1 MNKKFIYE
9 SGGIK
14 MRSKKLKLMVG
25 ALLVTMVG
33 ATFVGCGSN
42 SSEGENNTA
51 SNKDSV
57 TISISGSTSVG
68 PLMEKIQE
76 KYEEENNNIT
86 LEIQQNGSG
95 AGIKD
100 VISGISEIGMSSR
113 ELKDEEKTS
122 VQGTTV
128 AYDGIA
134 LLVNPEN
141 TVKNISLEDVKKIY
155 TGEITNWKDLGGDDS
170 PIVVVSREEGSG
182 TRDAFQEIVG
192 YESEELTKDAT
203 ISDGSGAVKTTVAGN
218 KNAIGF
224 ASFEYIDNT
233 VKALNVNDV
242 EPTAENVKAGDY
254 KISRP
259 FILVTKEDSLTE
271 NGQKLID
278 FVLST
283 EGQQIVEENKL
294 ITIE

>member
-1 MNKKFIYE
+1 
-9 SGGIK
+9 

-42 SSEGENNTA
+42 GSSDNNTA
-51 SNKDSV
+51 SNKDAT
-57 TISISGSTSVG
+57 TISISGSTSIG

-76 KYEEENNNIT
+76 KYEEENSGVT

-113 ELKDEEKTS
+113 ELKDEEKGS

-141 TVKNISLEDVKKIY
+141 PVKNISLEDVKKIY
-155 TGEITNWKDLGGDDS
+155 TGEITNWKEIGGDDA

-192 YESEELTKDAT
+192 YESEELLKDAT

-233 VKALNVNDV
+233 VAALNIDDV
-242 EPTAENVKAGDY
+242 EPTADNVKSGSY

-271 NGQKLID
+271 DGQKLIS
-278 FVLST
+278 FVLSD

>member
-1 MNKKFIYE
+1 
-9 SGGIK
+9 

-203 ISDGSGAVKTTVAGN
+203 ISDGSGAVKTTLAGN

>member
-1 MNKKFIYE
+1 
-9 SGGIK
+9 

-42 SSEGENNTA
+42 SSEGKNNTA
-51 SNKDSV
+51 SNGGSV

-68 PLMEKIQE
+68 PLMEKIQPI
-76 KYEEENNNIT
+76 YEEENNNVT

-134 LLVNPEN
+134 LLVNTEN
-141 TVKNISLEDVKKIY
+141 PVSNISLEDVKKIY
-155 TGEITNWKDLGGDDS
+155 TGEITNWKELGGDDS

-192 YESEELTKDAT
+192 YKSEELTKDAT

-233 VKALNVNDV
+233 VKALSVNDI

-259 FILVTKEDSLTE
+259 FILVTKEDTLTE
-271 NGQKLID
+271 NGQKLMD

-294 ITIE
+294 ITID

>member
-1 MNKKFIYE
+1 
-9 SGGIK
+9 

-42 SSEGENNTA
+42 SSEGKNNTA
-51 SNKDSV
+51 SNGGSV

-76 KYEEENNNIT
+76 KYEEENNNVT

-128 AYDGIA
+128 AYDVIA
-134 LLVNPEN
+134 LLVNTEN
-141 TVKNISLEDVKKIY
+141 PVSNISLEDVKKIY
-155 TGEITNWKDLGGDDS
+155 TGEITNWKELGGDDS

-192 YESEELTKDAT
+192 YKSEELTKDAT

-233 VKALNVNDV
+233 VKALSVNDI

-259 FILVTKEDSLTE
+259 FILVTKEDTLTE
-271 NGQKLID
+271 NGQKLMD

-294 ITIE
+294 ITID

>member
-1 MNKKFIYE
+1 
-9 SGGIK
+9 

-42 SSEGENNTA
+42 GSSDNNTA
-51 SNKDSV
+51 SNKDAT
-57 TISISGSTSVG
+57 TISISGSTSIG

-76 KYEEENNNIT
+76 KYEEENSGVT

-113 ELKDEEKTS
+113 ELKDDEKTS
-122 VQGTTV
+122 VQGTIV

-141 TVKNISLEDVKKIY
+141 PVKNISLEDVKKIY
-155 TGEITNWKDLGGDDS
+155 TGEITNWKELGGDDS
-170 PIVVVSREEGSG
+170 TIVVVSREEGSG

-192 YESEELTKDAT
+192 YESEELLKDAT

-233 VKALNVNDV
+233 VAALNIDDV
-242 EPTAENVKAGDY
+242 EPTADNVKSGSY

-271 NGQKLID
+271 DGQKLID
-278 FVLST
+278 FVLSA
-283 EGQQIVEENKL
+283 EGQQIVGENKL

>member
-1 MNKKFIYE
+1 
-9 SGGIK
+9 
-14 MRSKKLKLMVG
+14 MRSKKLKLIVG
-25 ALLVTMVG
+25 AMLVTMVG
-33 ATFVGCGSN
+33 ATFVGCGS
-42 SSEGENNTA
+42 SEGANSDSNVA
-51 SNKDSV
+51 S
-57 TISISGSTSVG
+57 ISISGSTSVG
-68 PLMEKIQE
+68 PLMEKVQE
-76 KYEEENNNIT
+76 KYEENNSVI

-113 ELKDEEKTS
+113 ELKDEEKNS
-122 VQGTTV
+122 VEATTV

-141 TVKNISLEDVKKIY
+141 KVKNISLEDVKNVY
-155 TGEITNWKDLGGDDS
+155 TGKITNWKELGGEDA
-170 PIVVVSREEGSG
+170 PIVVISREEGSG

-192 YESEELTKDAT
+192 YKSEELTKEAT

-224 ASFEYIDNT
+224 ASFEYIDET
-233 VKALNVNDV
+233 VLALNVNDV
-242 EPTAENVKAGDY
+242 EPTADNVKGGQY

-259 FILVTKEDSLTE
+259 FLLVTKSDSVTE

-278 FVLST
+278 YVLSP
-283 EGQQIVEENKL
+283 EGQQIVADNKL
-294 ITIE
+294 ITVE

>member
-1 MNKKFIYE
+1 
-9 SGGIK
+9 

-42 SSEGENNTA
+42 GSEGEDNNTA
-51 SNKDSV
+51 SNKDST
-57 TISISGSTSVG
+57 TISISGSTSIG

-76 KYEEENNNIT
+76 KYEEENSGVT

-113 ELKDEEKTS
+113 ELKDDEKTS
-122 VQGTTV
+122 VQGTIV

-141 TVKNISLEDVKKIY
+141 PVKNISLEDVKKIY
-155 TGEITNWKDLGGDDS
+155 TGEITNWKELGGDDS
-170 PIVVVSREEGSG
+170 TIVVVSREEGSG

-192 YESEELTKDAT
+192 YESEELLKDAT

-233 VKALNVNDV
+233 VAALNIDDV
-242 EPTAENVKAGDY
+242 EPTADNVKSGSY

-271 NGQKLID
+271 DGQKLID
-278 FVLST
+278 FALSD

>member
-1 MNKKFIYE
+1 
-9 SGGIK
+9 
-14 MRSKKLKLMVG
+14 
-25 ALLVTMVG
+25 
-33 ATFVGCGSN
+33 
-42 SSEGENNTA
+42 
-51 SNKDSV
+51 
-57 TISISGSTSVG
+57 
-68 PLMEKIQE
+68 MEKVQE
-76 KYEEENNNIT
+76 IYEEENSNVT

-100 VISGISEIGMSSR
+100 VIGGVSEIGMSSR
-113 ELKDEEKTS
+113 ELKDEEKGS
-122 VQGTTV
+122 IEGTTI

-134 LLVNPEN
+134 LLVNPNN

-155 TGEITNWKDLGGDDS
+155 TGEITNWKDLGGEDA

-192 YESEELTKDAT
+192 YESEELTKDAS

-224 ASFEYIDNT
+224 ASFEYIDDT
-233 VKALNVNDV
+233 VSALSVNDV

-259 FILVTKEDSLTE
+259 FLLVTSKDTLTDE
-271 NGQKLID
+271 GQKLID
-278 FVLST
+278 FVLSS
-283 EGQQIVEENKL
+283 EGQQIVKDNKL

>member
-1 MNKKFIYE
+1 
-9 SGGIK
+9 

-25 ALLVTMVG
+25 ALLVTMIG

-42 SSEGENNTA
+42 EDNNKA
-51 SNKDSV
+51 SNGDSV

-76 KYEEENNNIT
+76 KYEEENSNVT

-134 LLVNPEN
+134 LLVNPN
-141 TVKNISLEDVKKIY
+141 NPVKNISLDDVRKIY
-155 TGEITNWKDLGGDDS
+155 TGEITNWKELGGKDS

-192 YESEELTKDAT
+192 YKSEELKKDAT

-218 KNAIGF
+218 ENAIGF

-233 VKALNVNDV
+233 VSALSVNDV
-242 EPTAENVKAGDY
+242 EPTAENVKAGQY

-259 FILVTKEDSLTE
+259 FILVTKEDTLTE
-271 NGQKLID
+271 EGQKLID
-278 FVLST
+278 FVLSS
-283 EGQQIVEENKL
+283 EGQQIVKDNKL

>member
-1 MNKKFIYE
+1 
-9 SGGIK
+9 

-42 SSEGENNTA
+42 SENNTA
-51 SNKDSV
+51 SSKDTT

-76 KYEEENNNIT
+76 KYEEENNNLT

-113 ELKDEEKTS
+113 ELKDEEKGS

-141 TVKNISLEDVKKIY
+141 PVKNISLEDVKKIY
-155 TGEITNWKDLGGDDS
+155 TGEITNWKEIGGDDA

-192 YESEELTKDAT
+192 YESEELLKDAT

-233 VKALNVNDV
+233 VSALNINDV
-242 EPTAENVKAGDY
+242 EPTADNVKSGDY
-254 KISRP
+254 KLSRP

-278 FVLST
+278 FVLSA